1 MATET
6 DPEDSLVVLL
16 MGIQSMLN
24 ESPLTSP
31 EHTDVEDQMD
41 HDVGSA
47 DLKDGEI
54 PDDAVCQNYV
64 LDSEFVICS
73 SSLKGPSIQTQAKRI
88 RKR

>member
-31 EHTDVEDQMD
+31 EHTDVEDQAD
-41 HDVGSA
+41 RDVGLA
-47 DLKDGEI
+47 DLEDGEI
-54 PDDAVCQNYV
+54 PDDVVC
-64 LDSEFVICS
+64 
-73 SSLKGPSIQTQAKRI
+73 
-88 RKR
+88 